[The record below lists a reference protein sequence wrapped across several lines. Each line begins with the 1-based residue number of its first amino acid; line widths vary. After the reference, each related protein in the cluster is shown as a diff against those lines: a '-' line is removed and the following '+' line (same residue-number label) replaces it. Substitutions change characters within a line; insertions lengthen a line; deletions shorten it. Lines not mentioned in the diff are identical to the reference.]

1 MAAVAGVAC
10 ERSHHASHNPRNGR
24 SRSPCRSGIH
34 RGPRPSHHLRHSAST
49 HQVRQKPGE
58 RLPHPHRREGG
69 LVTTLDLSPA
79 PAPAP
84 ATRRIVRHGLIEAR
98 LLIRNG
104 EQLLLALVIP
114 LAILVAGRFAD
125 SAISNSPIASL
136 DLLGPSVLA
145 LAVWSSGF
153 TSIAITTA
161 FERRYGV
168 LERLA
173 TTPLGKPGLLAG
185 KALAVIM
192 IMLGQLVILAGAAL
206 GLGWRPRFTPLSAGL
221 AVILVIL
228 AAATF
233 VCLALL
239 LAGRLRAETTLGL
252 ANLIYVILVIGG
264 ALIIPLERYPA
275 ALRPVIEVLPT

>member
-1 MAAVAGVAC
+1 M
-10 ERSHHASHNPRNGR
+10 
-24 SRSPCRSGIH
+24 
-34 RGPRPSHHLRHSAST
+34 
-49 HQVRQKPGE
+49 
-58 RLPHPHRREGG
+58 
-69 LVTTLDLSPA
+69 TTLDLSPA

-84 ATRRIVRHGLIEAR
+84 PAKRIIRHGIMEAR
-98 LLIRNG
+98 LLIRNA

-114 LAILVAGRFAD
+114 LAILVAGRFA
-125 SAISNSPIASL
+125 SASIGSL
-136 DLLGPSVLA
+136 ELLGPSVLA
-145 LAVWSSGF
+145 LAVWSSAF
-153 TSIAITTA
+153 TSVAISTA

-239 LAGRLRAETTLGL
+239 LAGRLRAETTLGV

-264 ALIIPLERYPA
+264 ALIIPLERYPG
-275 ALRPVIEVLPT
+275 ALRPVIEVLPTAALGEGLRAAADGQLLGWPVPVLLGWLLAAGLAAWKGFRWTS

>member
-1 MAAVAGVAC
+1 
-10 ERSHHASHNPRNGR
+10 
-24 SRSPCRSGIH
+24 
-34 RGPRPSHHLRHSAST
+34 
-49 HQVRQKPGE
+49 
-58 RLPHPHRREGG
+58 
-69 LVTTLDLSPA
+69 VTTLDLSPA

-84 ATRRIVRHGLIEAR
+84 AARRIVRHGLIEAR

-114 LAILVAGRFAD
+114 LAILVAGRFANA
-125 SAISNSPIASL
+125 SIASSWIASL
-136 DLLGPSVLA
+136 ELLAPSVLA

-185 KALAVIM
+185 KALAVIL
-192 IMLGQLVILAGAAL
+192 IILCQLVILIGAAL
-206 GLGWRPRFTPLSAGL
+206 GLGWRPAFTATSILFATL
-221 AVILVIL
+221 LVIL
-228 AAATF
+228 ATATF

-239 LAGRLRAETTLGL
+239 LAGRLRAESVLGL
-252 ANLIYVILVIGG
+252 ANLIYVILVVGG
-264 ALIIPLERYPA
+264 ALIIPLARYPA
-275 ALRPVIEVLPT
+275 ALRPLIEALPTAALGEGLRAAANGHILTWPVPVLLAWLLVAGLAAWKGFRWTS

>member
-1 MAAVAGVAC
+1 MTA
-10 ERSHHASHNPRNGR
+10 
-24 SRSPCRSGIH
+24 
-34 RGPRPSHHLRHSAST
+34 
-49 HQVRQKPGE
+49 
-58 RLPHPHRREGG
+58 
-69 LVTTLDLSPA
+69 LDLSPA

-84 ATRRIVRHGLIEAR
+84 ATRRIIRHGLIESR

-114 LAILVAGRFAD
+114 LAILVAGQFTN
-125 SAISNSPIASL
+125 ISIGSL
-136 DLLGPSVLA
+136 DLLAPSVLA

-153 TSIAITTA
+153 TSTAITTA

-192 IMLGQLVILAGAAL
+192 IMLGQLVILSGAAL
-206 GLGWRPRFTPLSAGL
+206 GLGWRPAFSLISALL
-221 AVILVIL
+221 AILLVIL
-228 AAATF
+228 ATATF

-239 LAGRLRAETTLGL
+239 LASRLRAESTLAL
-252 ANLIYVILVIGG
+252 ANLIYVLLLIGG
-264 ALIIPLERYPA
+264 ALIIPLERYPS
-275 ALRPVIEVLPT
+275 ALRPVIELLPTAALGEGLRAATNGQLLGWPVLVLLAWLVAAGLAAWKGFRWTS

>member
-1 MAAVAGVAC
+1 M
-10 ERSHHASHNPRNGR
+10 
-24 SRSPCRSGIH
+24 
-34 RGPRPSHHLRHSAST
+34 
-49 HQVRQKPGE
+49 
-58 RLPHPHRREGG
+58 
-69 LVTTLDLSPA
+69 
-79 PAPAP
+79 
-84 ATRRIVRHGLIEAR
+84 EAR
-98 LLIRNG
+98 LLIRNA

-114 LAILVAGRFAD
+114 LAILVAGRFA
-125 SAISNSPIASL
+125 SASIGSL
-136 DLLGPSVLA
+136 ELLGPSVLA
-145 LAVWSSGF
+145 LAVWSSAF
-153 TSIAITTA
+153 TSVAISTA

-239 LAGRLRAETTLGL
+239 LAGRLRAETTLGV

-264 ALIIPLERYPA
+264 ALIIPLARSPA
-275 ALRPVIEVLPT
+275 ALRPVIEVLPTAALGQGLRAAADGQLLGWPVPVLLGWLLAAGLAAWKGFRWTS